1 MPRPRSKP
9 GIASIQRALRQKFHL
24 KRLRDGQQDVIDRV
38 MRGLPTL
45 AVLPTGA
52 GKSLCYQLP
61 AVVNGGLT
69 VVVSPLIALMK
80 DQCDGLAELGISAVQ
95 FHSGCSAAEVAAAE
109 QALVAD
115 DPLILFTTPERLADA
130 DFRARLVARGVA
142 LLAIDE
148 AHCISQWGHDFRP
161 AFLQLGSLRGSLG
174 GPPVLALTATATQGV
189 IDDIAELFDIPR
201 AGVIGTGV
209 YRPNLHYRAEAIG
222 RAEDKLSRLL
232 ALVRSSE
239 GSGLVYVAT
248 VKAAQQVFDALQA
261 TGESVGLYHGRLAA
275 GRRHEQQDAFMAGR
289 VRVMVATNAFGLG
302 VDKPDIRFVL
312 HYQIPPGLDAY
323 YQESGRAGRDGL
335 PAECTLLFS
344 DSDRSVQQFFL
355 SGRYP
360 QLQDFEAVLR
370 LLRSRE
376 RPWDEA
382 ELDAAL
388 DAIERPRRK
397 LDVALNMLRQHDL
410 VDAAATVDT
419 AALVEIAERYGGR
432 AESDSAALEAMVAY
446 AQSGRCRWQLLLA
459 HFEPSAG
466 HPRCGTCDNCV
477 RLARHEAVQAEA
489 QDDARPPRVE
499 RSAFALGQPV
509 RTRRHG
515 VGTVKAADALSV
527 TIEFPNGAQR
537 SFQPQFVA
545 AVRRAERQG
554 PARGAAGAAA

>member
-1 MPRPRSKP
+1 MPRLRSTP
-9 GIASIQRALRQKFHL
+9 GTAPIQRALRQKFHL

-38 MRGLPTL
+38 MRRLPTL

-80 DQCDGLAELGISAVQ
+80 DQCDGLAELGIGAVQ
-95 FHSGCSAAEVAAAE
+95 FHSACSAAELARAE

-130 DFRARLVARGVA
+130 DFCARLAARGVA

-161 AFLQLGSLRGSLG
+161 AFLQLGSLRQSLG
-174 GPPVLALTATATQGV
+174 RPPVLALTATATQGV
-189 IDDIAELFDIPR
+189 IDDIVELFDIPR

-209 YRPNLHYRAEAIG
+209 YRANLHYRAEAIG

-232 ALVRSSE
+232 ALVRSFE

-248 VKAAQQVFDALQA
+248 VKAGQQVYEALQA
-261 TGESVGLYHGRLAA
+261 AGESVGLYHGRLSASQ
-275 GRRHEQQDAFMAGR
+275 RHEQQDAFMEGR

-312 HYQIPPGLDAY
+312 HYQIPSGLDAY

-360 QLQDFEAVLR
+360 QLQDFEAVLQ
-370 LLRSRE
+370 LLRSRSG
-376 RPWDEA
+376 PWDEA
-382 ELDAAL
+382 ELDTAL

-397 LDVALNMLRQHDL
+397 LDVASNVLRQHEF
-410 VDAAATVDT
+410 VDQAAPVDP
-419 AALVEIAERYGGR
+419 AALVEIAARYGHR
-432 AESDSAALEAMVAY
+432 TESDNASLEAMVAY

-459 HFEPSAG
+459 HFEPSAE
-466 HPRCGTCDNCV
+466 HPRCGSCDNCA
-477 RLARHEAVQAEA
+477 RLARHEAAA
-489 QDDARPPRVE
+489 ASASDDAQQSPPVE
-499 RSAFALGQPV
+499 RPAFAPGQPV

-515 VGTVKAADALSV
+515 AGTVKAADALSV
-527 TIEFPNGAQR
+527 TIEFPNGATR
-537 SFQPQFVA
+537 SFQPQFVTA
-545 AVRRAERQG
+545 LKKLPTPAV
-554 PARGAAGAAA
+554 AAATTA

>member
-1 MPRPRSKP
+1 MPRSRSTP
-9 GIASIQRALRQKFHL
+9 GRASTARLQRALRQKFHL
-24 KRLRDGQQDVIDRV
+24 QRLRDGQRDVIDRV
-38 MRGLPTL
+38 MRGLSTL

-80 DQCDGLAELGISAVQ
+80 DQCDGLAELGIPAAQ
-95 FHSGCSAAEVAAAE
+95 LHSGCTAAELAAAE
-109 QALVAD
+109 AALSSA

-130 DFRARLVARGVA
+130 GFCARLAARGVA

-161 AFLQLGSLRGSLG
+161 AFLQLGTLREALG
-174 GPPVLALTATATQGV
+174 RPPVLALTATATQGV
-189 IDDIAELFDIPR
+189 VDDIAALFEIPR
-201 AGVIGTGV
+201 AGIIGTGV

-232 ALVRSSE
+232 ALVRAST

-248 VKAAQQVFDALQA
+248 VKAAQQVFEALQA
-261 TGESVGLYHGRLAA
+261 AGESVGLYHGRLGA
-275 GRRHEQQDAFMAGR
+275 GQRREQQDAFMDDR

-302 VDKPDIRFVL
+302 VDKPDTRFVL

-355 SGRYP
+355 AGRYP
-360 QLQDFEAVLR
+360 QLQDFEAVLQ
-370 LLRSRE
+370 LLRSRDE
-376 RPWDEA
+376 PWDE
-382 ELDAAL
+382 EQLDAAL
-388 DAIERPRRK
+388 EAVERPRRK
-397 LDVALNMLRQHDL
+397 LDVALNVLRQHGLAD
-410 VDAAATVDT
+410 TTGPVDT
-419 AALVEIAERYGGR
+419 AALVEIAERYGR
-432 AESDSAALEAMVAY
+432 KAEGDSASLEAMVAY

-459 HFEPSAG
+459 HFEPSAT
-466 HPRCGTCDNCV
+466 HERCGTCDNCA
-477 RLARHEAVQAEA
+477 RLARHEATQAPADAGVQPA
-489 QDDARPPRVE
+489 QIEVP
-499 RSAFALGQPV
+499 AFSLGQPV

-515 VGTVKAADALSV
+515 VGTVKSTDALSV
-527 TIEFPNGAQR
+527 TITFPNGAER

-545 AVRRAERQG
+545 ALKTPRARSL
-554 PARGAAGAAA
+554 AA